1 LHSHG
6 MPGPQSHASARWL
19 LPRQRRS
26 GWFSQ
31 TQPVLSQTEHAMTV
45 R

>member
-1 LHSHG
+1 
-6 MPGPQSHASARWL
+6 
-19 LPRQRRS
+19 LPRQGRS